1 MRSRVG
7 RGARAIVIAAVCCVA
22 LAACGGAQSRF
33 ASHMSRGQAYYKEGN
48 YNKAS
53 IEFRNAVQIVPKD
66 PDARIWAARVAERLG
81 RPRDAY
87 GLYQSVVDAYP
98 DNLEARSNLG
108 RLLIFGGAADR
119 GLTVIQP
126 ALAKQPNNAEL
137 LTLRAAAKYRLKDS
151 AAALTD
157 VSRALSLAP
166 LNEEALALR
175 AGLYQQSGDFPQAEE
190 LIGNAVKKLPDST
203 NLRDILVRLYAASGD
218 SAKEEEQ
225 LRDLIKLRPS
235 EMKYRTVLANLYFQA
250 KRPDDAQHVLE
261 SAVTA
266 MPGTDSPKL
275 LLVNFLATNRSPAE
289 GERVLR
295 GYIAAA
301 PNDLELRLA
310 LGALLTRKDS
320 LKEAVAAYQDVV
332 SRDRTGPSGL
342 MARDRLAAIALS
354 QSRTDEARDLIAQ
367 VLATSPRDTMAL
379 MLRGDMAYA
388 RKDYKAAV
396 ADFRA
401 VLRDQPRDMRIQRTL
416 AAAYF
421 ADGETVLAEQSLQA
435 AIEAAPK
442 DVSVR
447 VALADMLLQDRQ
459 VDQAIAMLEEGTRV
473 APQDP
478 KMLEAL
484 VRTCLAKPDFA
495 AAGAGAARL
504 TALQPDSPVGPFLAG
519 LAARGQKQLTEA
531 QSDFEHA
538 VALQPN
544 AFEPLN
550 ALVQLQISR
559 GQFPQAMALVQ
570 ARVDHDP
577 KSPLLLNLLGG
588 LYLAQK
594 NSSQA
599 IQTLTTATTLA
610 PNWPV
615 SYRNLALAKYEAK
628 DAAGGIAAYKAA
640 IKAAPADPQY
650 VNELV
655 EHFLGEGHVDDAIAT
670 YEDWHLHQ
678 PQVQMVS
685 ANLAE
690 LLATYRTDRASL
702 DHARDLTSAFA
713 TSNNGSLLDANGW
726 VHFKRGEY
734 ADALSVLQ
742 RAALRTPDA
751 PEVHYHLGMAEI
763 EAGQSDR
770 ARTDLQA
777 AVASSARAAWSD
789 DARRVLSGL
798 TAGTG

>member
-1 MRSRVG
+1 MWSKLG
-7 RGARAIVIAAVCCVA
+7 RGAYAIVIAAICCA
-22 LAACGGAQSRF
+22 AISACGGAQSRF
-33 ASHMSRGQAYYKEGN
+33 ASHMSRGQAYYKDGN
-48 YNKAS
+48 YNKAN
-53 IEFRNAVQIVPKD
+53 IEFRNAIQIVPKD
-66 PDARIWAARVAERLG
+66 VAARIWSARVAERLG

-87 GLYQSVVDAYP
+87 GLYQSVVDADP
-98 DNLEARSNLG
+98 NNLEARSNLG
-108 RLLIFGGAADR
+108 RLLIFGGAPDR
-119 GLTVIQP
+119 GLAVIQP
-126 ALAKQPNNAEL
+126 ALAKQPDNAEL

-151 AAALTD
+151 AGALTD
-157 VSRALSLAP
+157 VSRALVLAP

-175 AGLYQQSGDFPQAEE
+175 AGLYQESGDFARAKE
-190 LIGNAVKKLPDST
+190 LIGSAVQKLPDST
-203 NLRDILVRLYAASGD
+203 NLREILARLYAASGD
-218 SAKEEEQ
+218 SAKAEEQ
-225 LRDLIKLRPS
+225 LRDLVKLRPS
-235 EMKYRTVLANLYFQA
+235 EMKYRTVLANLYIQA
-250 KRPDDAQHVLE
+250 HRPDDAQHVLE
-261 SAVTA
+261 GAVAA
-266 MPGTDSPKL
+266 MPGTNSPKL
-275 LLVNFLATNRSPAE
+275 LLVNFLATNRGPAE
-289 GERVLR
+289 SERVLR

-301 PNDLELRLA
+301 PDDLELRLA

-320 LKEAVAAYQDVV
+320 LKEAVSAYQDVV
-332 SRDRTGPSGL
+332 TRDRTGPSGL
-342 MARDRLAAIALS
+342 IARDRLADIALS
-354 QSRTDEARDLIAQ
+354 QSHTDEARDLIAQ
-367 VLATSPRDTMAL
+367 VLASSPRDTMAL
-379 MLRGDMAYA
+379 TLRGQMAYA

-435 AIEAAPK
+435 AVEAAPK

-447 VALADMLLQDRQ
+447 VALADMLLADRQ
-459 VDQAIAMLEEGTRV
+459 VDQAIATLEEGTRA

-484 VRTCLAKPDFA
+484 VRTHLAKPDFA
-495 AAGAGAARL
+495 AAGASAARL
-504 TALQPDSPVGPFLAG
+504 IALQPDSAIGPFLAG
-519 LAARGQKQLTEA
+519 SAARGQKQLTEA
-531 QSDFEHA
+531 QSDFERA
-538 VALQPN
+538 LALQPN

-559 GQFPQAMALVQ
+559 GQFPQAMVLVQ
-570 ARVDHDP
+570 TRLDHDP

-594 NSSQA
+594 NVPQA
-599 IQTLTTATTLA
+599 IQALTTATTVA

-650 VNELV
+650 VIELV
-655 EHFLGEGHVDDAIAT
+655 EHFLGEGRVDDAIAT
-670 YEDWHLHQ
+670 YEDWHVNQ
-678 PQVQMVS
+678 PQAQMVT

-702 DHARDLTSAFA
+702 DRARDLTSAFA

-734 ADALSVLQ
+734 TDALAVLQ

-751 PEVHYHLGMAEI
+751 PVVHYHLGMAEV

-770 ARTDLQA
+770 ARSDLQV
-777 AVASSARAAWSD
+777 AVAASVRAAWSD

-798 TAGTG
+798 NAGKG